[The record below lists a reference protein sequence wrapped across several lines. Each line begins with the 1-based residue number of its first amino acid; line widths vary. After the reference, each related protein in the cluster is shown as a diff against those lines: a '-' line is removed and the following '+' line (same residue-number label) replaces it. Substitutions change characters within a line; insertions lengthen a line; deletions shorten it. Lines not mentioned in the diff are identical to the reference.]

1 MKKRIVIKIGTGVI
15 TDKKGKLDKKVIGSI
30 VGQMCSLLKKG
41 IDVLLVSSGAIGAGM
56 GLLGKKKRSKDLA
69 ELQSMASIGQVHLMD
84 IYNKYFKKYK
94 YHAGQILLTQ
104 EDFTDKGRYLNIKH
118 TINTLLKHNAVPIIN
133 ENDTVATE
141 EIKCGDNDRIS
152 ALVADIVEADML
164 IILTTVDGLLD
175 KDGNTVKHVESINK
189 KVYGLIRSEKSTH
202 GTGGMKTKLA
212 AADYA
217 TKAGIECF
225 FANGKK
231 TGKILKVVNK
241 EDGFYTKFDIRKT

>member
-1 MKKRIVIKIGTGVI
+1 
-15 TDKKGKLDKKVIGSI
+15 
-30 VGQMCSLLKKG
+30 
-41 IDVLLVSSGAIGAGM
+41 
-56 GLLGKKKRSKDLA
+56 
-69 ELQSMASIGQVHLMD
+69 MASIGQVHLLD
-84 IYNKYFKKYK
+84 IYNKCFKNYK

-104 EDFTDKGRYLNIKH
+104 EDFTDKKRCLNIKH

-133 ENDTVATE
+133 ENDTVSTQ

-175 KDGNTVKHVESINK
+175 KKGKTVKNVDSINK
-189 KVYGLIRSEKSTH
+189 KVFGLIRTEKSNY

-217 TKAGIECF
+217 TKAGLECF

-231 TGKILKVVNK
+231 RGKILKVVNR
-241 EDGFYTKFDIRKT
+241 EDGFYTKFLAKSTKGKSKKDRQAT